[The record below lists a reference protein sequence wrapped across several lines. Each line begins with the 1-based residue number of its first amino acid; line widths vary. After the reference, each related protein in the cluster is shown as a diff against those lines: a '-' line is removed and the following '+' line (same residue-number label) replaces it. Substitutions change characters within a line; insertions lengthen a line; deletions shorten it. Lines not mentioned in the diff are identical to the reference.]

1 MKGSTMIAILK
12 ALRSRH
18 SIIESRI
25 QREEMR
31 PYPDSL
37 RIRSMKKIRL
47 QLREKILKAEAMVLK
62 SAERSPA

>member
-1 MKGSTMIAILK
+1 MIAILK

>member
-1 MKGSTMIAILK
+1 MIARLK

-31 PYPDSL
+31 PSPDSL
-37 RIRSMKKIRL
+37 RIMSMKKIRL
-47 QLREKILKAEAMVLK
+47 QLREEIQKAEAMVLQ
-62 SAERSPA
+62 SVERSPA